1 MQVFVTDS
9 ALAGSLSALF
19 LGRLLPLDAIELMG
33 AVVVDFLRYRDHP
46 IF

>member
-1 MQVFVTDS
+1 MQVIVADS
-9 ALAGSLSALF
+9 ALIGSLSALF
-19 LGRLLPLDAIELMG
+19 LGRLLHLDAIELMC